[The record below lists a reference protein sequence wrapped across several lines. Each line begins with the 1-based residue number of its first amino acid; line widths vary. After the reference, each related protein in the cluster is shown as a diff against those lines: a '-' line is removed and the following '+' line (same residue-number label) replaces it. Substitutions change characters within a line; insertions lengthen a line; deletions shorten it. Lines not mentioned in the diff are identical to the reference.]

1 MKILLVTTSYPET
14 CEGSAAAGVFVRE
27 FAHTLIEQGHG
38 VAVVAP
44 GAATHAQNEGSVV
57 VFRFLAPRQPLSLLK
72 PQDPRD
78 WLAITRTLRAGQ
90 QCVNHACNTFKP
102 DFIFA
107 LWALPSGAWAKKA
120 AQKLNIP
127 YGIWALGSD
136 IWTLGRI
143 PLIRQVLKHT
153 LRRAALRY
161 ADGLQLAQDV
171 KQICN
176 MDCGFLPS
184 TRKLKI
190 NHPRALADHPPYR
203 LAFLGRWHAN
213 KGIDLLLDA
222 LLQLDESDWQRI
234 EQIRIFGG
242 GPMET
247 QVNAMVQRL
256 RHLHRPVELGGYLDL
271 QAASDLLNWTDF
283 VLIPSRIESIPVI
296 FSDSM
301 QATRPVVSMP
311 VGDLP
316 NLLHEHACGELA
328 EQVSTPAYAQA
339 LRKAL
344 HTPAHQYI
352 NGVTSARARFNLA
365 HSAQALIQQVKF
377 CND

>member
-1 MKILLVTTSYPET
+1 MKILLVTTSYPEA

-27 FAHTLIEQGHG
+27 FANTLTEQGHSI
-38 VAVVAP
+38 AVVAP
-44 GAATHAQNEGSVV
+44 GAATHAQNEDDVV

-72 PQDPRD
+72 PQNPRD

-90 QCVNHACNTFKP
+90 QCVDHACNTFKP

-143 PLIRQVLKHT
+143 PLVRQALRHT
-153 LRRAALRY
+153 LRQAALRY
-161 ADGLQLAQDV
+161 ADGLQLTQDV
-171 KQICN
+171 KHICN
-176 MDCGFLPS
+176 MECGFLPS
-184 TRKLKI
+184 TRKLNI
-190 NHPRALADHPPYR
+190 YHPRQLANHPPYR
-203 LAFLGRWHAN
+203 LAFLGRWHSN

-222 LLQLDESDWQRI
+222 LLQLDDSDWQHI
-234 EQIRIFGG
+234 ERIRIFGG

-247 QVNAMVQRL
+247 QVHAMVQRL
-256 RHLHRPVELGGYLDL
+256 RHLHRPVELGGYLDTH
-271 QAASDLLNWTDF
+271 AASDLLNWTDI

-296 FSDSM
+296 FSDAM

-316 NLLHEHACGELA
+316 SLLQHHACGELA
-328 EQVSTPAYAQA
+328 EQVTAPAYAQA
-339 LRKAL
+339 LRKVL
-344 HTPAHQYI
+344 HNPATRYI
-352 NGVTSARARFNLA
+352 EGITSAGSRFNLA
-365 HSAQALIQQVKF
+365 QSAQAFIQHVQALP
-377 CND
+377 